1 MLDTTEQQR
10 IVQEVFAATGRTL
23 PLDDP
28 IVLAALFNASVV
40 RKAGEQATA
49 SIREAVED
57 AKASLCEAM
66 VEAEGAVRTAGKE
79 AEKASAVALAISR
92 QSGTLQAAFVELLDA
107 GLHKAM
113 HKKSY
118 SQPTAVNRGLLP
130 RWQLGLAALAGAVAF
145 GLGNFAACGFSL
157 SWVNDAATGRQFL
170 SAIPY
175 LDPDLKA
182 RLIAD
187 LEKRQ
192 HRR

>member
-40 RKAGEQATA
+40 RSAGEQATA
-49 SIREAVED
+49 SIREVVEE
-57 AKASLCEAM
+57 AKASIREA
-66 VEAEGAVRTAGKE
+66 VDEAKGAARTAGKE
-79 AEKASAVALAISR
+79 VEKASAVALAISR
-92 QSGTLQAAFVELLDA
+92 QSGAQQAAFVELLDA

-113 HKKSY
+113 HKKPQ
-118 SQPTAVNRGLLP
+118 SQSTPVNSGVLP
-130 RWQLGLAALAGAVAF
+130 RWQLALAGLAGAVVF

-157 SWVNDAATGRQFL
+157 TWVSDAATGREFL
-170 SAIPY
+170 GAIPY

-192 HRR
+192 HRH